1 MREPE
6 REVRRV
12 RAVEARCIM
21 IPTRI
26 ATKPIATWCDAI
38 IEGAIDAAGVNG
50 SVNKRGVDISETDD
64 TDDDSCFMDVLILIN
79 SCGAGIK
86 EGATPESKSAFVGA
100 DT

>member
-1 MREPE
+1 
-6 REVRRV
+6 
-12 RAVEARCIM
+12 M

-50 SVNKRGVDISETDD
+50 SVNKRGVDTSEASDAD
-64 TDDDSCFMDVLILIN
+64 GDADSDDDSCFMDVLILIN